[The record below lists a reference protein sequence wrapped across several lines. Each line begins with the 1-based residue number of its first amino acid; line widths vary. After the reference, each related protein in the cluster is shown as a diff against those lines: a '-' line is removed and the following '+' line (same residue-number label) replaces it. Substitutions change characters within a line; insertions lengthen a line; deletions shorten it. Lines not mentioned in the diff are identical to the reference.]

1 MRFRFWLFIQQFLG
15 RCNFFEEPPYFSSR
29 DITESRNSKFTFLG
43 NKVEGMYY
51 LFHFVFWKTYSLLW
65 QTHFRKKNSKTHTHP
80 FDISTRPRKK
90 MAKSRKILSQ
100 IESAV
105 KNDENKSWI
114 PGLRRTI
121 MDKMVPMI
129 PKVETQVSAIPSR

>member
-1 MRFRFWLFIQQFLG
+1 
-15 RCNFFEEPPYFSSR
+15 
-29 DITESRNSKFTFLG
+29 
-43 NKVEGMYY
+43 
-51 LFHFVFWKTYSLLW
+51 
-65 QTHFRKKNSKTHTHP
+65 
-80 FDISTRPRKK
+80 

-129 PKVETQVSAIPSR
+129 PKVETHVSAMPSR